1 MIAEVARFGDE
12 EQRDHVA
19 WGWLAER
26 QPAEAAREILTA
38 AEEMSPLLRGVAVGV
53 VQRFGEEA
61 LPAWR
66 ELTEAPRVGPHAR
79 AVLAA
84 WDQGPEP
91 ADADWDWLAVEA
103 AAAALQDKGPDE
115 ALSRVWESMPGTD
128 LDTCLAEVRATGHPD
143 AAELSQEVAEF
154 AASGAPRSIDQVA
167 ELKVSLSGSRPPIWR
182 RVRLPVTAT
191 LGDLHDVIQVLFG
204 WDGDHLHVF
213 QAGKKHYSDPLMD
226 LDETRNEE
234 AILLGDAMARNA
246 GKISYTYDLGT
257 CWEHEIALEQTLPR
271 DRGQDYAVC
280 VAYTGG
286 SPVEYWPSATTPK
299 NPSRSTWPRSTAS
312 WPRSAERRSE
322 VAPRA
327 MNHGGGEPSL
337 ASLIERSAELKRA
350 LVDFALSPR
359 FERHLEQFML
369 EAAGPDQV
377 LSEGEAIGVID
388 RFALQHRL
396 PNGKTMLDQ
405 FLASWPDLSAADR
418 EMLRGWR
425 DPVEGIFETRGKD
438 RDSLVLLNLLDD
450 LEYRVYSNMG
460 PAAFR
465 PLPKGGFLHVRLVPI
480 CPVPGAWLVSGSM
493 SAYRKSDA
501 AQIAQAALVVA
512 TKQPELVYRNPEKIE
527 QAWAQMREDRAA
539 FVEFFGGDE
548 LVLPP
553 GEAEERL
560 NAYYRHQQEAALAR
574 QPARRRPRNLPGV
587 DAPAFEFPPELADA
601 EHHRHHLRRDRRA

>member
-1 MIAEVARFGDE
+1 MDMAVSGDELRDSAGLARDSVVVGRAVTLARWIGTGRRPVTAGQVLRKADVPAAGAAVCVDVPPRLRTMADIRALHRPWRLAVATGLLQVGGGWVTAGPTLERWPPGEADLLAGWLTALRAVCAAESYPQDEDSVRLLVIALLTVLGEDGVPRTGGLWGPVHARLHDLCDRYDKSSWEPLHAADRYYDLETGMPLAGLVTLLAEFGAVAGDAGKPLITPLGCWAAGHLAAGLPGLADPSLPASEMIAEVARFGDE

-38 AEEMSPLLRGVAVGV
+38 AEGMSPLLRGVAVGV

-286 SPVEYWPSATTPK
+286 SPVEYWSEHDPEEPEPFDLAEVNRKLATL
-299 NPSRSTWPRSTAS
+299 
-312 WPRSAERRSE
+312 
-322 VAPRA
+322 
-327 MNHGGGEPSL
+327 GG
-337 ASLIERSAELKRA
+337 
-350 LVDFALSPR
+350 
-359 FERHLEQFML
+359 
-369 EAAGPDQV
+369 
-377 LSEGEAIGVID
+377 
-388 RFALQHRL
+388 
-396 PNGKTMLDQ
+396 
-405 FLASWPDLSAADR
+405 
-418 EMLRGWR
+418 
-425 DPVEGIFETRGKD
+425 
-438 RDSLVLLNLLDD
+438 
-450 LEYRVYSNMG
+450 
-460 PAAFR
+460 
-465 PLPKGGFLHVRLVPI
+465 
-480 CPVPGAWLVSGSM
+480 
-493 SAYRKSDA
+493 
-501 AQIAQAALVVA
+501 
-512 TKQPELVYRNPEKIE
+512 
-527 QAWAQMREDRAA
+527 
-539 FVEFFGGDE
+539 
-548 LVLPP
+548 
-553 GEAEERL
+553 AEE
-560 NAYYRHQQEAALAR
+560 
-574 QPARRRPRNLPGV
+574 
-587 DAPAFEFPPELADA
+587 
-601 EHHRHHLRRDRRA
+601 